1 MTDASTKA
9 GISFI
14 AARVMH
20 ARQRPKKNAFR
31 YRVPY
36 LAVPERDLSEKRGRG
51 LLSIDRP
58 NMFSVRT
65 ADYGDPD
72 NRAAAFVR
80 GALDH
85 HQVREADGEITLITM
100 PRVLGIGF
108 NPVSFWLCEDKSGA
122 LRAVLAEVN
131 NTFGERH
138 FYLCTHPDRR
148 PIAPQDTIVA
158 EKVFHV
164 SPFMKVEGHY
174 RFSFS
179 WSARNFGVRID
190 LHDDEGLM
198 LTTSVAGERV
208 PATSARLAWS
218 FLANPLL
225 MFKVLGLIHYQA
237 AVLWWKGVAH
247 YRKPPPPA
255 ELLTR

>member
-1 MTDASTKA
+1 
-9 GISFI
+9 
-14 AARVMH
+14 MH
-20 ARQRPKKNAFR
+20 ARLRPKKNAFR

-36 LAVPERDLSEKRGRG
+36 LAVPESELAAHKGRG
-51 LLSIDRP
+51 LLSVDDA
-58 NMFSVRT
+58 NMFSVRNK
-65 ADYGDPD
+65 DYGDGE
-72 NRAAAFVR
+72 RTGAAFVR
-80 GALDH
+80 EALAQ
-85 HQVREADGEITLITM
+85 HQIREADGKLTLVTM

-108 NPVSFWLCEDKSGA
+108 NPVSFWLCEDKAGA

-138 FYLCTHPDRR
+138 FYLCAHADRR

-174 RFSFS
+174 RFTFA
-179 WSARNFGVRID
+179 WSERSFGVRID
-190 LHDDEGLM
+190 LHDAEGLI
-198 LTTSVAGERV
+198 LTTSVAGERLPV
-208 PATSARLAWS
+208 TSARLAWA

-237 AVLWWKGVAH
+237 VVLWFKGVAH

-255 ELLTR
+255 EVLTR